1 MLGRLLG
8 AVLIGTTSIPIVAAP
23 AAAAPAA
30 GAAVTPAGAVTRA
43 LTLVTGDTVSL
54 TEAAPGKFA
63 ATVTPAPGRETIGF
77 HTYEVDGTL
86 QVVPEDVVPLLR
98 AGRLDADL
106 FEVEH
111 LLDQGF
117 GDAESDTLPL
127 IIRGGTAGMRTAGTA
142 LTGIGAT
149 AIAPAKT
156 ALADFWKAQTTARTA
171 SETTIYLDGRVE
183 ASLDRSTAQIGAP
196 AAWAKGLD
204 GRGVTVAILDTGID
218 ATHPDLAGKI
228 TEARNFSNS
237 PDAVDRHGHGTHV
250 ASTVAGSG
258 AASGG
263 TRKGVASGAKLLVG
277 KVLGDDGYG
286 QESDIIAAMQ
296 WAADAGAKVV
306 NLSLGGG
313 PADGLDPMSLA
324 VNEISEASGTLFV
337 IAAGNDGEQGDSTVG
352 SPGTAAAAL
361 TVGAVA
367 RDDTMA
373 SFSSR
378 GPRAGDLGLKPE
390 ITAPGVAIVAARAAG
405 TAMDSPVDANYT
417 AASGTSMA
425 TPHVAGAAAIVAQQH
440 PDWTGARIKEAL
452 VSTAKT
458 TSGETVYAQGA
469 GRVDLSRATT
479 QTVTGSPVV
488 DFARQTVD
496 SPTATRTVTYH
507 NAGTAAV
514 TLALTAPSFATTSV
528 TTITVPAGGTASV
541 TLGVTF
547 AGRQPGRLSSWL
559 TATAPG
565 GVLVTT
571 AVGATVDGPVHQVT
585 IKAVD
590 RNGAPAFIP
599 VLNVRGDDGRFDHL
613 VFAGEAG
620 TTIALQEGTY
630 LLDATIDQDQVSDNF
645 VTIPELK
652 VTGDMTVLLDARK
665 GTPIRI
671 ETPRPAEPTSITSYY
686 IHRVTGTGRTISHG
700 VMRFSLTKD
709 IYVSPTPKVK
719 TGTFEFSSRWQLVA
733 PRVRAAYAQGTVGA
747 YLVNRSPVYD
757 GTRRYQLAPAT
768 ARDLRGKAVLVD
780 NDYSDDLTR
789 FVTAGAAA
797 VVLINPAG
805 DDPWTGWDPSITEKL
820 PVVTVQVSHEDG
832 AKLLRRLGTLDLTL
846 TTSSPYLYDVI
857 QVSEGRIPDR
867 VVHTVTAAN
876 TKRITTRYA
885 HNGGL
890 DWIKEQRFA
899 WRPWQGFAWN
909 DTARIARTPS
919 VREEWVSAGDSQWQH
934 VVNHAYPWN
943 SFGPLQSGFFEPVKS
958 YAPGSSAET
967 WAAPVVRPADVGSH
981 REGNVLHLRVAE
993 FVDGDGHHTSAYPGE
1008 STAALW
1014 RDGVKV
1020 ADLPLGAVD
1029 VTTTP
1034 GLSAYR
1040 LTVSTARSNDPD
1052 WQFGVRTD
1060 TEWTFKSGEGVG
1072 ELPLLGIDYTPGL
1085 FGVRLEADAR
1095 LSALKAEISAD
1106 DGKTWRETVV
1116 IGGTALVAPSRT
1128 PVSLRVTAKDAAG
1141 NTVTQTVIRA
1151 YQTI

>member
-23 AAAAPAA
+23 AAAAGTPPAA
-30 GAAVTPAGAVTRA
+30 TVVPAGNTARA
-43 LTLVTGDTVSL
+43 LTLITGDTVSL
-54 TEAAPGKFA
+54 AEAADGKFA
-63 ATVTPAPGRETIGF
+63 ATVTPAPGREGVGF
-77 HTYEVDGTL
+77 HTYESEAGL
-86 QVVPEDVVPLLR
+86 QVIPEDAVPLIQ
-98 AGRLDADL
+98 AGRVDAEL
-106 FEVEH
+106 FDVEH
-111 LLDQGF
+111 LLDQGY
-117 GDAESDTLPL
+117 GDAETDTLPL
-127 IIRGGTAGMRTAGTA
+127 IVRGGTVTGARVA
-142 LTGIGAT
+142 GIGAT

-156 ALADFWKAQTTARTA
+156 AIADFWKQQTGAARTA
-171 SETTIYLDGRVE
+171 SATTIYLDGRVE

-228 TEARNFSNS
+228 ADARNFSSS
-237 PDAVDRHGHGTHV
+237 PDVVDRHGHGTHV

-263 TRKGVASGAKLLVG
+263 TRKGVASGANLIIG

-286 QESDIIAAMQ
+286 QESDIINAMQ
-296 WAADAGAKVV
+296 WAADSGAKVV
-306 NLSLGGG
+306 NMSLGGG
-313 PADGLDPMSLA
+313 PTDGLDPMSLA

-352 SPGTAAAAL
+352 TPGSAASAL
-361 TVGAVA
+361 TVGAVG
-367 RDDTMA
+367 RDDRTA
-373 SFSSR
+373 VFSSK
-378 GPRAGDLGLKPE
+378 GPRLGDLGLKPE

-405 TAMDSPVDANYT
+405 TAMDSPVDDNYT

-440 PDWTGARIKEAL
+440 PDWSGQRIKESL

-458 TSGETVYAQGA
+458 IAGESVYAQGA
-469 GRVDLSRATT
+469 GRVDLARATT
-479 QTVTGSPVV
+479 QLVTGSPVA
-488 DFARQTVD
+488 DFARNTVS
-496 SPTATRTVTYH
+496 SPAASRTVTYH

-514 TLALTAPSFATTSV
+514 TLTLGKPSFLTGPASV
-528 TTITVPAGGTASV
+528 TVPAGGTAAVSV
-541 TLGVTF
+541 GITF
-547 AGRQPGRLSSWL
+547 AGRETGRLTGWL

-571 AVGATVDGPVHQVT
+571 AVGAVVDGPVHQVT

-590 RNGAPAFIP
+590 RDGQPAFMP

-613 VFAGEAG
+613 VSGPGSG

-630 LLDATIDQDQVSDNF
+630 LLDATLEQDQVSDNF

-671 ETPRPAEPTSITSYY
+671 ETPRPAEPTSIISYY
-686 IHRVTGTGRTISHG
+686 IHRVTGSGRSISHG

-709 IYVSPTPKVK
+709 IYVSPTPAVK

-733 PRVRAAYAQGTVGA
+733 PRVQAAFSQGTVGA

-757 GTRRYQLAPAT
+757 GTRRYQT
-768 ARDLRGKAVLVD
+768 AAWGAKDLRGKAVLVE
-780 NDYSDDLTR
+780 NDYTDDLTR
-789 FVTAGAAA
+789 FVKAGAAA
-797 VVLINPAG
+797 VVLIQPEG
-805 DDPWTGWDPSITEKL
+805 DNPWTGWDPSITEKL
-820 PVVTVQVSHEDG
+820 PLVTIQVSHEDG
-832 AKLLRRLGTLDLTL
+832 ERLLRKQGPLDLTL

-857 QVSEGRIPDR
+857 QVSPNRIPDR
-867 VVHTVTAAN
+867 IVHTVTAAN
-876 TKRITTRYA
+876 SMRITTRYA

-890 DWIKEQRFA
+890 DWIKEQRFG
-899 WRPWQGFAWN
+899 WRPWQEFAWN

-943 SFGPLQSGFFEPVKS
+943 SFGPLQSGLHEPVRT
-958 YAPGSSAET
+958 YRAGTDAET
-967 WAAPVVRPADVGSH
+967 WAAPVVRPADIGST
-981 REGNVLHLRVAE
+981 RDGDVLRLRVAE
-993 FVDGDGHHTSAYPGE
+993 FVDGDGHYTSSY
-1008 STAALW
+1008 AAQSATTLW
-1014 RDGVKV
+1014 RDGVTI
-1020 ADLPLGAVD
+1020 AELPYAAAD

-1034 GLSAYR
+1034 GRSAYR
-1040 LTVSTARSNDPD
+1040 LKVTTDRSNDED
-1052 WQFGVRTD
+1052 WQFGTRTD
-1060 TEWTFKSGEGVG
+1060 TEWTFTSASGTAG
-1072 ELPLLGIDYTPGL
+1072 LPLIGVDYTPGL
-1085 FGVRLEADAR
+1085 FGVHVDADTR
-1095 LSALKAEISAD
+1095 LSALKAEVSTD
-1106 DGKTWRETVV
+1106 DGKTWHQTVV
-1116 IGGTALVAPSRT
+1116 IGGVALVAPSRT
-1128 PVSLRVTAKDAAG
+1128 PVSLRITAKDTSG
-1141 NTVTQTVIRA
+1141 NTLTQTVIRA